1 MDGQALWEERQKQPL
16 GATYK
21 NDVKYL
27 SGGWNSG
34 SVTKREAKTSEFT
47 LGRERER
54 ERENVRADCASQI
67 TQTANKK
74 TQRPNNFFS

>member
-47 LGRERER
+47 FGRERER
-54 ERENVRADCASQI
+54 TCVLIAQAKSLKQ
-67 TQTANKK
+67 QTRKRSA
-74 TQRPNNFFS
+74 